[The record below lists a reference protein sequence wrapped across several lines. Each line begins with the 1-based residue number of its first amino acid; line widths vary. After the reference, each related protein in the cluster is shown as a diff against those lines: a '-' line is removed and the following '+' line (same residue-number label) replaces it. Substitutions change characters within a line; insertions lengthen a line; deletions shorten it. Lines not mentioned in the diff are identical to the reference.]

1 MNTDHPDRI
10 RLKRGRALQFHAR
23 RDTRIAS
30 RQGTICILPTPLW
43 IGEQLVQESYLLRE
57 HEEHRL
63 PQSGMVTVLAQ
74 SDAEFDC
81 IEAENALLKIVSGW
95 YGFLAARVRRN
106 RILAFLALRTGF
118 R

>member
-1 MNTDHPDRI
+1 MSTDHSDRI
-10 RLKRGRALQFHAR
+10 RLNRGRALQFHAR
-23 RDTRIAS
+23 RNTRITS
-30 RQGTICILPTPLW
+30 RLGTICILPTPLW
-43 IGEQLVQESYLLRE
+43 IGEQLVQESFLLRE

-63 PQSGMVTVLAQ
+63 QQPGMVTVLAQ

-81 IEAENALLKIVSGW
+81 IEAENAVLKTVSGW

-106 RILAFLALRTGF
+106 RILSFLALRTGF